1 MNQRM
6 RSSLAGAVA
15 LLLAG
20 APFVTLCAQ
29 TPPPRQTS
37 AGEYTRY
44 ELLAPGSG
52 KFRILYEVWAT
63 TPGARYYF
71 NPIRKGS
78 IASDEA
84 VFDRASGQPL
94 RFQEVDGATA
104 RATGLAGADT
114 GSRYIRVELPRP
126 VPATGTIRILID
138 KTYEDSKSYY
148 EDNGELV
155 FSRSLGIK
163 RNAVVLPPGYE
174 LISCTVP
181 SQVLT
186 EPDGRTLIS
195 FINAGPDAASLVLRA
210 RRTPA
215 SPGAPQS
222 RAGRLTER
230 ATQTRDI
237 VYFLR
242 QPDTHAFDLYHD
254 YTETREGVDKYLNV
268 VRAGSTVSNPSA
280 FILDT
285 GQPLETRFLRGAE
298 ISRAGLDIGEAV
310 KSETEVVIISFP
322 AVKKGQSVRLRI
334 SETYTDSA
342 RYRIEGDELIWD
354 RAFGRPANAVV
365 LPAGWY
371 LTHSA
376 VPATVSLMPDG
387 RVRLDFVNPR
397 LDEIQVLI
405 VARRRPVQ

>member
-1 MNQRM
+1 MTGFRLVTCLCWVVTTA
-6 RSSLAGAVA
+6 SLSAQ
-15 LLLAG
+15 
-20 APFVTLCAQ
+20 APA
-29 TPPPRQTS
+29 RQTS

-63 TPGARYYF
+63 TPGSRFFF

-78 IASDEA
+78 IASDESVTDLA
-84 VFDRASGQPL
+84 TGLPL

-104 RATGLAGADT
+104 LASGLAGADT
-114 GSRYIRVELPRP
+114 GTRYIRVELPRA
-126 VPATGTIRILID
+126 VPSPGTVRLLID
-138 KTYEDSKSYY
+138 KTYEDPKSYFV
-148 EDNGELV
+148 DRGELV

-163 RNAVVLPPGYE
+163 RNAVVLPPGHE
-174 LISCTVP
+174 LVRSNVP

-186 EPDGRTLIS
+186 GPDGRTLIS
-195 FINAGPDAASLVLRA
+195 FINAGPDPASLQLRA
-210 RRTPA
+210 RP
-215 SPGAPQS
+215 SPGAGAAPGA
-222 RAGRLTER
+222 RAARVSER
-230 ATQTRDI
+230 AVQTREI
-237 VYFLR
+237 VYFLQ
-242 QPDTHAFDLYHD
+242 QPETHAFDLYHD
-254 YTETREGVDKYLNV
+254 YTESREGVDKYVNV

-285 GQPLETRFLRGAE
+285 GNPLETRFLRGAE
-298 ISRAGLDIGEAV
+298 ITRAGLDIGEAV
-310 KSETEVVIISFP
+310 KPETEVVLIPFP

-334 SETYTDSA
+334 AETYTDSV
-342 RYRIEGDELIWD
+342 RYRLEGEELIWD
-354 RAFGRPANAVV
+354 RSFGRPANAVV

-405 VARRRPVQ
+405 VARRRPAS

>member
-6 RSSLAGAVA
+6 SSSLAGAVA

-20 APFVTLCAQ
+20 SPFVALCAQ

-63 TPGARYYF
+63 TPGARYFF

-78 IASDEA
+78 EASDES
-84 VFDRASGQPL
+84 VTDRASGQPL
-94 RFQEVDGATA
+94 RFEEVDGATA

-126 VPATGTIRILID
+126 VPVDGQVRILID
-138 KTYEDSKSYY
+138 KTYQDPKSYFV
-148 EDNGELV
+148 EGETLV

-163 RNAVVLPPGYE
+163 RNAVVLPAGYE
-174 LISCTVP
+174 LISCNVP
-181 SQVLT
+181 AQVLT
-186 EPDGRTLIS
+186 EADDRTLIS
-195 FINAGPDAASLVLRA
+195 FINAGPDAASLVVRA
-210 RRTPA
+210 RQTPA
-215 SPGAPQS
+215 RGSAALANRFG
-222 RAGRLTER
+222 ER

-242 QPDTHAFDLYHD
+242 QPETHAFDLYHD
-254 YTETREGVDKYLNV
+254 YTETRERVNQYLNV
-268 VRAGSTVSNPSA
+268 VRAGSTVSNPKA
-280 FILDT
+280 YILDT
-285 GQPLETRFLRGAE
+285 GEQLTTRYLKGDA
-298 ISRAGLDIGEAV
+298 ITRAGIDIGEAV
-310 KSETEVVIISFP
+310 TPATEVVVIPFP
-322 AVKKGQSVRLRI
+322 AVTKGHSVRLRI
-334 SETYTDSA
+334 SETYTDPA
-342 RYRIEGDELIWD
+342 RYRVEGDELIWD
-354 RAFGRPANAVV
+354 RGFGRPANAVV
-365 LPAGWY
+365 LPEGWY

-376 VPATVSLMPDG
+376 VPATVSLTADG

-397 LDEIQVLI
+397 LDEISVLI
-405 VARRRPVQ
+405 VARRRIGR